1 MMATETKVL
10 NCINCPL
17 SCELTATVEDGVVT
31 NVTGNSCPRGA
42 QYAKEEL
49 TAPTRMLTATV
60 RIEGGRLPLLP
71 VVSAKKLP
79 KGRVNDCAEALRSVS
94 VKAPVRTGDVIA
106 ADILGLGVDIVA
118 SRDMEMA

>member
-1 MMATETKVL
+1 MATETKVL

-31 NVTGNSCPRGA
+31 NVTGNFCPRGA

-49 TAPTRMLTATV
+49 TAPTRMLTSTV
-60 RIEGGRLPLLP
+60 RVKGGRLPLLP

-79 KGRVNDCAEALRSVS
+79 KGRVVECAEALRAGS
-94 VKAPVRTGDVIA
+94 VKAPVHAGDVVA
-106 ADILGLGVDIVA
+106 ANILGLGVDIVA
-118 SRDMEMA
+118 SRDMETA

>member
-1 MMATETKVL
+1 MTTETKVL

-17 SCELTATVEDGVVT
+17 SCELTATVEDGVVM
-31 NVTGNSCPRGA
+31 NVTGNFCPRGA

-60 RIEGGRLPLLP
+60 HVEGGRLPLLP

-79 KGRVNDCAEALRSVS
+79 KGRVVECAEALRTVS
-94 VKAPVRTGDVIA
+94 VKAPVHAGDVVA
-106 ADILGLGVDIVA
+106 ANILGLGVDIVA
-118 SRDMEMA
+118 SRDMETA

>member
-1 MMATETKVL
+1 M
-10 NCINCPL
+10 

-31 NVTGNSCPRGA
+31 NVTGNFCPRGA

-49 TAPTRMLTATV
+49 TAPTRMLTSTV

-79 KGRVNDCAEALRSVS
+79 KGRVVECAEALRTVS
-94 VKAPVRTGDVIA
+94 VKAPVHAGDVVA

-118 SRDMEMA
+118 SRDMETA

>member
-1 MMATETKVL
+1 MATETKIL

-17 SCELTATVEDGVVT
+17 SCELTATVEDGAVT
-31 NVTGNSCPRGA
+31 NVTGNFCPRGA

-49 TAPTRMLTATV
+49 TAPTRMLTSTI

-79 KGRVNDCAEALRSVS
+79 KGRVVECAEALRSVS
-94 VKAPVRTGDVIA
+94 VKAPVHAGDVVA
-106 ADILGLGVDIVA
+106 ANILGLGVDVVA
-118 SRDMEMA
+118 SRDMETA

>member
-1 MMATETKVL
+1 MATETKVL

-17 SCELTATVEDGVVT
+17 SCELTATVEDGAVT
-31 NVTGNSCPRGA
+31 NVTGNFCPRGA

-49 TAPTRMLTATV
+49 TAPTRMLTSTV
-60 RIEGGRLPLLP
+60 RVEGGRLPLLP

-79 KGRVNDCAEALRSVS
+79 KGRVVDCA
-94 VKAPVRTGDVIA
+94 KAPVHVGDVIA

-118 SRDMEMA
+118 SRDMETA

>member
-1 MMATETKVL
+1 MTTETKVL

-17 SCELTATVEDGVVT
+17 SCELTATVEDGVVM
-31 NVTGNSCPRGA
+31 NVTGNFCPRGA

-60 RIEGGRLPLLP
+60 HVEGGRLPLLP

-79 KGRVNDCAEALRSVS
+79 KGRVVECAEALRTVS
-94 VKAPVRTGDVIA
+94 VKAPVHVGDVVA
-106 ADILGLGVDIVA
+106 ANILGLGVDIVA
-118 SRDMEMA
+118 SRDMETA